1 LAEQWAIWFAIEGD
15 LRFCSH
21 HDLMRVV
28 ERLGARARLPLR
40 YSQGY
45 NPRPQLSLACPR
57 PVGVAVREDLLVAAM
72 DSPDE
77 AGPQTA
83 GLREADLLEALNRQA
98 PRGLWFLRARAMNRR
113 TPPRPMRIEYELT
126 LTPAQQG
133 PVRAH
138 LEQLA
143 GRDGWPVERLVSGSS
158 RHGPLWRQQEVN
170 IKPLI
175 EQVELAG
182 TRLVWTARRQGD
194 AWARPGELLALVGL
208 DSRVDLARVAR
219 TNVVYEHDPLAPP
232 PRSAPESPADP
243 SAAGKG
249 NEQRDFD

>member
-1 LAEQWAIWFAIEGD
+1 
-15 LRFCSH
+15 
-21 HDLMRVV
+21 
-28 ERLGARARLPLR
+28 
-40 YSQGY
+40 
-45 NPRPQLSLACPR
+45 
-57 PVGVAVREDLLVAAM
+57 VAVREDLLVAAM
-72 DSPDE
+72 DAPDE
-77 AGPQTA
+77 AGPQTVP
-83 GLREADLLEALNRQA
+83 LREADLLEALNRQA
-98 PRGLWFLRARAMNRR
+98 PQGLRFLRARAMAGR
-113 TPPRPMRIEYELT
+113 TPPRPVRIEYELT

-133 PVRAH
+133 PVRAR

-143 GRDGWPVERLVSGSS
+143 GRDGWPVQRRVSGQA
-158 RHGPLWRQQEVN
+158 RRPAPWHKQEID

-232 PRSAPESPADP
+232 KRSAPESPADP

-249 NEQRDFD
+249 NEQRDSDQHR